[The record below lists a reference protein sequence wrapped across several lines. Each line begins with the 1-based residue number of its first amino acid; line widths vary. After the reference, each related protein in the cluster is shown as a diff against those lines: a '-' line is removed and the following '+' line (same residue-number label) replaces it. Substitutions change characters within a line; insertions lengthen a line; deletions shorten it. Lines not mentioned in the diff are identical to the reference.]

1 VLVVFRIDDLRGI
14 RLDSLMIPRLQ
25 RLYCVYGAL
34 VLPLLGSNVQA
45 EVRLH
50 NLFTDH
56 MVLQRDT
63 RVPVWG
69 WANEGETVTV
79 EFRGKKTSA
88 VARNGKWMVRLNNLK
103 AGGPDE
109 LRVSGANTLVVKDVL
124 VGEVWIASG
133 QSNMEWPMTA
143 SFEPA
148 GDIASAS
155 EPMLRLFTVPKLK
168 TNSPVE
174 NIAASWRR
182 TGSNSVAGFSAVGY
196 YFGHALQKAL
206 GVPVGV
212 IHTSWGG
219 SPAEVW
225 MREEVLAADPEYR
238 RNILDIYPGQLKQ
251 YQTNLAAWEKEEAE
265 AKAAKQEFTK
275 WKPWPAWK
283 PSELYNGMI
292 APLLPFAIQGA
303 IWYQGESNAGRAY
316 EYRRLFADMIRN
328 WRRDW
333 GQGDFPFL
341 AVQLAPFN
349 PVKDQPV
356 NSSWAELREAQM
368 LATKALSKVGV
379 AVITDYGNPTDI
391 HPTWKKPVGER
402 LALAAHAIAYREKL
416 VHSGPVYRRMTIKD
430 DTALLSFDHVG
441 GGLIAGASRE
451 EAGKGSP
458 IWEIVKARQKDD
470 AQAFVGFEVAG
481 EDRKFVWAKAE
492 IRGKKIAVSSPS
504 VPKPVAVRY
513 GWADCPV
520 VNLFNVEGLPA
531 SPFRTDDWPM
541 VTAPKS
547 VAAK

>member
-1 VLVVFRIDDLRGI
+1 
-14 RLDSLMIPRLQ
+14 MIPRHP
-25 RLYCVYGAL
+25 RLFCIYFTAL
-34 VLPLLGSNVQA
+34 LALFSAPIRA

-69 WANEGETVTV
+69 WANEGEKVTV
-79 EFRGKKTSA
+79 EFRGKKAST
-88 VARNGKWMVRLNNLK
+88 VARHGKWMIRLDNLK
-103 AGGPDE
+103 AGGPGD
-109 LRVSGANTLVVKDVL
+109 LTVTGANRLTVKDVL

-133 QSNMEWPMTA
+133 QSNMEWPMQS

-148 GDIASAS
+148 ADIAGAN
-155 EPMLRLFTVPKLK
+155 EPKLRLFTVPKLK
-168 TNSPVE
+168 AEAPVD
-174 NIAASWRR
+174 NVKASWQL
-182 TGSNSVAGFSAVGY
+182 TSPEPVKGFSAVGY
-196 YFGHALQKAL
+196 YFGRSLQKSL
-206 GVPVGV
+206 GVPVGI

-225 MREEVLAADPEYR
+225 MREEILAADPDYR
-238 RNILDIYPGQLKQ
+238 RDILDVYPGQLKQ
-251 YQTNLAAWEKEEAE
+251 YQTNLAAWEKEEAA
-265 AKAAKQEFTK
+265 AKAANQEFKK

-303 IWYQGESNAGRAY
+303 IWYQGESNAGRAQ

-328 WRRDW
+328 WRKDW
-333 GQGDFPFL
+333 GQGDFTFL

-349 PVKDQPV
+349 PVKEQPDD
-356 NSSWAELREAQM
+356 SSWAELREAQV
-368 LATKALSKVGV
+368 LATKILPKVGV

-391 HPTWKKPVGER
+391 HPTWKKPAGER
-402 LALAAHAIAYREKL
+402 LALAARAIAYHEKL
-416 VHSGPVYRRMTIKD
+416 VYSGPQYRRMTVEGDAAIL
-430 DTALLSFDHVG
+430 TFDQVG
-441 GGLIAGASRE
+441 RGLVAGAPQE
-451 EAGKGSP
+451 ERGSP
-458 IWEIVKARQKDD
+458 IWEIVKARQ
-470 AQAFVGFEVAG
+470 AGNPQALVGFAVAG

-520 VNLFNVEGLPA
+520 VNLFNAEGLPA

-547 VAAK
+547 IAAKK